1 MRRSISKM
9 SKIIVN
15 NLATEYTEDG
25 QGPTVLMLHGW
36 WRNIYDFNAIVRELK
51 EKYRII
57 RVDLPGFG
65 GTEMPKDKVWNLDDY
80 VDFVKDFIQ
89 KINTKPQ
96 VLVGHSFGG
105 RVILKDQFGAEKLVL
120 ISAAGVKAKKWR
132 KSLFM
137 ALAKIGDLVSYVPP
151 LLFVRQKLKNKFYK
165 TIGSDYLESGHMK
178 EVFKAVVEEDLSLL
192 ASKIAIP
199 TLLIWGK
206 KDMVTP
212 LEDGEKLSKLIKNS
226 KFEIIPLTGH
236 FSFIDK
242 PDEVVGLIDGFVSPL
257 NIRGD

>member
-1 MRRSISKM
+1 M
-9 SKIIVN
+9 KIIVE
-15 NLATEYTEDG
+15 NLATEYRDEG
-25 QGPTVLMLHGW
+25 EGPVVLMLHGW
-36 WRNIYDFNAIVRELK
+36 WRDMSDFGGITEKLK
-51 EKYRII
+51 QKYRII

-65 GTEMPKDKVWNLDDY
+65 GTEIPKGKVWNLDDY
-80 VDFVKDFIQ
+80 TSFVKSFIE
-89 KINTKPQ
+89 KINIKPF

-105 RVILKDQFGAEKLVL
+105 RIILKDQFEAEKIVL

>member
-1 MRRSISKM
+1 M

-36 WRNIYDFNAIVRELK
+36 WRNISDFDAIVRKLK

-65 GTEMPKDKVWNLDDY
+65 GTEMPKDKVWNLNDY
-80 VDFVKDFIQ
+80 ANFIKSFIE
-89 KINTKPQ
+89 KIDIKPNI
-96 VLVGHSFGG
+96 LLGHSFGG
-105 RVILKDQFGAEKLVL
+105 RIILKDQFGAEKLVL

-165 TIGSDYLESGHMK
+165 AIGSDYLESGHMK
-178 EVFKAVVEEDLSLL
+178 EVFKAVVEEDLTLS
-192 ASKIAIP
+192 ASKIEMP
-199 TLLIWGK
+199 TLLIWGE
-206 KDMVTP
+206 KDIVTP
-212 LEDGEKLSKLIKNS
+212 LEDGKKLSGLIKNS
-226 KFEIIPLTGH
+226 KFEIIPNTGH
-236 FSFIDK
+236 FSFVEK
-242 PDEVVGLIDGFVSPL
+242 PEDVADLIQKF
-257 NIRGD
+257 I